1 MSCARDILKTKGN
14 DVWSVPPDTTV
25 LETLKLMAGR
35 GVGAVLVIED
45 GQLAGIFTERDYAR
59 KVVLAGRSSREA
71 TVSEVMTRDVV
82 CVSPER
88 SVDECMALMTD
99 RRVRHLPVLNG
110 EDVVGVVSIGDLV
123 KAKIA
128 DQKHTIEQLQSYIAG
143 QF

>member
-35 GVGAVLVIED
+35 GVGAVLVMED

-59 KVVLAGRSSREA
+59 KVVLAGKSSREA

-99 RRVRHLPVLNG
+99 RRVRHLPVVNG

>member
-1 MSCARDILKTKGN
+1 MSCARDILRTKGN

-35 GVGAVLVIED
+35 GVGAVLVIDD

-71 TVSEVMTRDVV
+71 TVGEVMTRDVV

-99 RRVRHLPVLNG
+99 RRVRHLPVVNG

-128 DQKHTIEQLQSYIAG
+128 DQEHTIEQLQSYIAG